1 MRLVREN
8 DDIVLMANNDEIER
22 YNFSQE
28 INFRKFIEYL
38 LSFNLSTKIEIN
50 DEVEAKSEHEENLI
64 KLINDIKDDYNA
76 KVEEL
81 EKFKKENEKD
91 NINGIK

>member
-38 LSFNLSTKIEIN
+38 LSFNLSAKIEIN

-91 NINGIK
+91 NVKGI